1 MENYHKSKI
10 LAILIG
16 ILPLIFEFS
25 SNIWKG
31 DNGFFIVS
39 AAYGLI
45 LLLLALSIPIE
56 DLDQWF
62 LEKTLSLLS
71 VFLALAVVLNNLDI
85 FPLSEIGAL
94 YQLTIISYMG
104 ILYFLD
110 RHFNTKNL
118 VLLFLNLNIL
128 AQLPIKAGTLLIL
141 IISVLTFVFYLIR
154 VMVTFSEQLRPFL
167 LCVYLIVLLISLVW
181 YVPELPE
188 GILGNLSWNIGAIL
202 LLIELI
208 ILIEIIGAMI
218 YLKAK
223 GYLAINAHLIVGII
237 GFLTISELSMLV
249 VESNV
254 INTSY
259 LVLIF
264 ILSLSIVNIFGNISL
279 GKKQVK
285 ISVLIPAYNSANTI
299 VEALESIKNQTYQN
313 WEIIL
318 INDGSRDKTE
328 EIIRRYLGNTKL
340 PLTYTKQ
347 THHNYFQSIRH
358 GLKYAS
364 GEIIFVLDADKILF
378 NQNVF
383 YRAVS
388 TILGEKCD
396 GMFIGIRAM
405 YQRLKDGKF
414 HLVRPYYR
422 NEVSLIKT
430 ALGLGKNIY
439 TNYAFWRR
447 EVFETSVYE
456 NYLINGM
463 PAWYNAQN
471 NLGLRVANGN
481 FVGLKYR
488 VSKKSSLVNN
498 HLKQNNSKTLFELST
513 NLRTL
518 HHIVSRIKI
527 PAYSTQATL
536 YNLIN
541 RLRIASLYP
550 SIFKQGQTSL
560 KEITPLVVKNIK
572 DSELDNV
579 YLKTIVDFSNNFNP
593 QKVVKIIIHKDTKIY
608 WGTEIEEFNK
618 KLSKNMLDQFYY
630 DLMKMIA
637 QGTSVYK
644 IKKEDQKK
652 LEQILEFFTI
662 RDYVKI
668 VSN

>member
-31 DNGFFIVS
+31 DNGFFIIS
-39 AAYGLI
+39 AAYGLV

-110 RHFNTKNL
+110 RHFNAKNL
-118 VLLFLNLNIL
+118 VLLLLNLNIL

-154 VMVTFSEQLRPFL
+154 VVVTFSEQLRPFL

-181 YVPELPE
+181 YVPELPDFV
-188 GILGNLSWNIGAIL
+188 LKNLSWSIGSIIL
-202 LLIELI
+202 
-208 ILIEIIGAMI
+208 LIEIIGSI
-218 YLKAK
+218 FYLKVK
-223 GYLAINAHLIVGII
+223 GHLRPTSHLIVGII
-237 GFLTISELSMLV
+237 IFLIVNEISMLV
-249 VESNV
+249 SESNV
-254 INTSY
+254 LNTSY

-285 ISVLIPAYNSANTI
+285 ISVLIPAYNSAKTI

-318 INDGSRDKTE
+318 INDGSQDETE
-328 EIIRRYLGNTKL
+328 KILRRYLGNTKL
-340 PLTYTKQ
+340 PLKYTKQ
-347 THHNYFQSIRH
+347 THHNYFKAIRH

-396 GMFIGIRAM
+396 GMFVGIRAM

-430 ALGLGKNIY
+430 ALGLGTNIY

-447 EVFETSVYE
+447 EIFETSVYE

-463 PAWYNAQN
+463 PAWYNAEN
-471 NLGLRVANGN
+471 NLGLRVVNGN

-488 VSKKSSLVNN
+488 VSKKVNLGDN
-498 HLKQNNSKTLFELST
+498 PLKQSNSKTLFELST

-518 HHIVSRIKI
+518 HHIVSRINV

-536 YNLIN
+536 YNLIS
-541 RLRIASLYP
+541 RLHIASLYP

-560 KEITPLVVKNIK
+560 KKITPLVVKNIK

-579 YLKTIVDFSNNFNP
+579 YLKTIVDFSNNFDP
-593 QKVVKIIIHKDTKIY
+593 QKTAKIVIPKGTKIY
-608 WGTEIEEFNK
+608 WGTEIDEFSN

-630 DLMKMIA
+630 DLMKIIS
-637 QGTSVYK
+637 QGTTIYK
-644 IKKEDQKK
+644 IKKDDQKK

-668 VSN
+668 ISN

>member
-10 LAILIG
+10 LAILIE

-110 RHFNTKNL
+110 RHFNAKNL
-118 VLLFLNLNIL
+118 VLLLLNLNIL

-154 VMVTFSEQLRPFL
+154 VVVTFSEQLRPFL

-181 YVPELPE
+181 YVPELPDFV
-188 GILGNLSWNIGAIL
+188 LKNLSWSIGSIIL
-202 LLIELI
+202 
-208 ILIEIIGAMI
+208 LIEIIGSI
-218 YLKAK
+218 FYLKVK
-223 GYLAINAHLIVGII
+223 GHLRPTSHLIVGII
-237 GFLTISELSMLV
+237 IFLIVNEISMLV
-249 VESNV
+249 AESNV
-254 INTSY
+254 LNTSY

-285 ISVLIPAYNSANTI
+285 ISVLIPAYNSAKTI

-318 INDGSRDKTE
+318 INDGSQDETE
-328 EIIRRYLGNTKL
+328 TILRRYLGNTKL
-340 PLTYTKQ
+340 PLKYTKQ
-347 THHNYFQSIRH
+347 THHNYFKAIRH

-396 GMFIGIRAM
+396 GMFVGIRAM

-430 ALGLGKNIY
+430 ALGLGTNIY

-447 EVFETSVYE
+447 EIFETSVYE

-463 PAWYNAQN
+463 PAWYNAEN
-471 NLGLRVANGN
+471 NLGLRVVNGN

-488 VSKKSSLVNN
+488 VSKKVNLGDN
-498 HLKQNNSKTLFELST
+498 PLKQNNSKTLFELST

-518 HHIVSRIKI
+518 HHIVSRINV

-541 RLRIASLYP
+541 RLHIASLYP

-579 YLKTIVDFSNNFNP
+579 YLKTIVDFSNNFDP
-593 QKVVKIIIHKDTKIY
+593 QKTAKIVIPKGTKIY
-608 WGTEIEEFNK
+608 WGTEFDEFSN

-630 DLMKMIA
+630 DLMKIIS
-637 QGTSVYK
+637 QGTTIYK
-644 IKKEDQKK
+644 IKKDDQKK

-668 VSN
+668 ISN

>member
-25 SNIWKG
+25 NNIWKG

-39 AAYGLI
+39 AAYGLV

-110 RHFNTKNL
+110 RHFNAKNL
-118 VLLFLNLNIL
+118 VLLLLNLNIL

-154 VMVTFSEQLRPFL
+154 VVVTFSEQLRPFL

-181 YVPELPE
+181 YVPELPDFV
-188 GILGNLSWNIGAIL
+188 LKNLSWSIGSIIL
-202 LLIELI
+202 
-208 ILIEIIGAMI
+208 LIEIIGSI
-218 YLKAK
+218 FYLKVK
-223 GYLAINAHLIVGII
+223 DHLRPTSHLIVGII
-237 GFLTISELSMLV
+237 IFLIINEISMLV
-249 VESNV
+249 AESNV
-254 INTSY
+254 LNTSY

-285 ISVLIPAYNSANTI
+285 ISVLIPAYNSAKTI

-318 INDGSRDKTE
+318 INDGSQDETE
-328 EIIRRYLGNTKL
+328 TILRRYLGNTKL
-340 PLTYTKQ
+340 PLKYTKQ
-347 THHNYFQSIRH
+347 THHNYFKAIRH

-396 GMFIGIRAM
+396 GMFVGIRAM

-430 ALGLGKNIY
+430 ALGLGTNIY

-447 EVFETSVYE
+447 EIFETSVYE

-463 PAWYNAQN
+463 PAWYNAEN
-471 NLGLRVANGN
+471 NLGLRVVNGN

-488 VSKKSSLVNN
+488 VSKKVNLGDN
-498 HLKQNNSKTLFELST
+498 PLKQNNSKTLFELST

-518 HHIVSRIKI
+518 HHIVSRINV

-541 RLRIASLYP
+541 RLHIASLYP

-579 YLKTIVDFSNNFNP
+579 YLKTIVDFSNNFDP
-593 QKVVKIIIHKDTKIY
+593 QKTAKIVIPKGTKIY
-608 WGTEIEEFNK
+608 WGTGIDEFSN
-618 KLSKNMLDQFYY
+618 KLSKNTLEQFYY
-630 DLMKMIA
+630 DLIKIIS
-637 QGTSVYK
+637 QGTTIYK
-644 IKKEDQKK
+644 IKKDDQKK

-668 VSN
+668 ISN

>member
-39 AAYGLI
+39 AAYGLV

-110 RHFNTKNL
+110 RHFNAKNL
-118 VLLFLNLNIL
+118 VLLLLNLNIL

-154 VMVTFSEQLRPFL
+154 VVVTFSEQLRPFL

-181 YVPELPE
+181 YVPELPDFV
-188 GILGNLSWNIGAIL
+188 LKNLSWSIGSIIL
-202 LLIELI
+202 
-208 ILIEIIGAMI
+208 LIEIIGSI
-218 YLKAK
+218 FYLKVK
-223 GYLAINAHLIVGII
+223 GHLRPTSHLIVGII
-237 GFLTISELSMLV
+237 IFLIINEISMLV
-249 VESNV
+249 AESNV
-254 INTSY
+254 LNTSY

-285 ISVLIPAYNSANTI
+285 ISVLIPAYNSAKTI

-318 INDGSRDKTE
+318 INDGSQDKTE
-328 EIIRRYLGNTKL
+328 KILRRYLGNTKL
-340 PLTYTKQ
+340 PLKYTKQ
-347 THHNYFQSIRH
+347 THHNYFKAIRH

-396 GMFIGIRAM
+396 GMFVGIRAM

-430 ALGLGKNIY
+430 ALGLGTNIY

-447 EVFETSVYE
+447 EIFETSVYE

-463 PAWYNAQN
+463 PAWYNAEN
-471 NLGLRVANGN
+471 NLGLRVVNGN

-488 VSKKSSLVNN
+488 VSKKVNLGDN
-498 HLKQNNSKTLFELST
+498 PLKQNNSKTLFELST

-518 HHIVSRIKI
+518 HHIVSRINV

-536 YNLIN
+536 YNLIS
-541 RLRIASLYP
+541 RLHIASLYP

-560 KEITPLVVKNIK
+560 KKITPLVVKNIK

-579 YLKTIVDFSNNFNP
+579 YLKTIVDFSNNFDP
-593 QKVVKIIIHKDTKIY
+593 QKTAKIVIPKGTKIY
-608 WGTEIEEFNK
+608 WGTEIDEFSN

-630 DLMKMIA
+630 DLMKIIS
-637 QGTSVYK
+637 QGTTIYK
-644 IKKEDQKK
+644 IKKDDQKK

-668 VSN
+668 ISN

>member
-45 LLLLALSIPIE
+45 LLLLALSIPLE

-110 RHFNTKNL
+110 RHFNAKNL
-118 VLLFLNLNIL
+118 VLLLLNLNIL
-128 AQLPIKAGTLLIL
+128 AQLSIKAGTLLIL

-154 VMVTFSEQLRPFL
+154 VVVTFSEQLRPFL

-181 YVPELPE
+181 YVPELPDFV
-188 GILGNLSWNIGAIL
+188 LKNLSWSIGSIIL
-202 LLIELI
+202 
-208 ILIEIIGAMI
+208 LIEIIGSI
-218 YLKAK
+218 FYLKVK
-223 GYLAINAHLIVGII
+223 GHLRPTSHLIVGII
-237 GFLTISELSMLV
+237 IFLIINEISMLV
-249 VESNV
+249 AESNV
-254 INTSY
+254 LNTSY

-264 ILSLSIVNIFGNISL
+264 ILSLSIVNIFGNINL

-285 ISVLIPAYNSANTI
+285 ISVLIPAYNSAKTI

-318 INDGSRDKTE
+318 INDGSQDETE
-328 EIIRRYLGNTKL
+328 EILRRYLGNTKL
-340 PLTYTKQ
+340 SLKYTKQ
-347 THHNYFQSIRH
+347 THHNYFKAIRH

-396 GMFIGIRAM
+396 GMFVGIRAM

-447 EVFETSVYE
+447 EIFETSVYE

-463 PAWYNAQN
+463 PVWYNAEN
-471 NLGLRVANGN
+471 NLGLRVVNGN

-488 VSKKSSLVNN
+488 VSKKVNLGDN
-498 HLKQNNSKTLFELST
+498 SLKQNNSKTLFELST

-518 HHIVSRIKI
+518 HHIVSRINV

-536 YNLIN
+536 YDLIN
-541 RLRIASLYP
+541 RLHIASLYP

-560 KEITPLVVKNIK
+560 KEITPLVTKNIK
-572 DSELDNV
+572 NSELNNI
-579 YLKTIVDFSNNFNP
+579 YLKTIVDFSNNFDP
-593 QKVVKIIIHKDTKIY
+593 QKTTKIVIPKGTKIY
-608 WGTEIEEFNK
+608 WGTEIDEFSN

-630 DLMKMIA
+630 DLMKIIS
-637 QGTSVYK
+637 QGTTIYK
-644 IKKEDQKK
+644 IKKDDQKK
-652 LEQILEFFTI
+652 LEQILDFFTI
-662 RDYVKI
+662 RDYVRI
-668 VSN
+668 ISN

>member
-110 RHFNTKNL
+110 RHFNAKNL
-118 VLLFLNLNIL
+118 VLLLLNLNIL

-154 VMVTFSEQLRPFL
+154 VVVTFSEQLRPFL

-181 YVPELPE
+181 YVPELPDFV
-188 GILGNLSWNIGAIL
+188 LKNLSWSIGSIIL
-202 LLIELI
+202 
-208 ILIEIIGAMI
+208 LIEIIGSI
-218 YLKAK
+218 FYLKVK
-223 GYLAINAHLIVGII
+223 GHLRPTSHLIVGII
-237 GFLTISELSMLV
+237 IFLIVNEISMLV
-249 VESNV
+249 AESNV
-254 INTSY
+254 LNTSY

-285 ISVLIPAYNSANTI
+285 ISVLIPAYNSAKTI

-318 INDGSRDKTE
+318 INDGSQDETE
-328 EIIRRYLGNTKL
+328 KILRRYLGNTKL
-340 PLTYTKQ
+340 PLKYIKQ
-347 THHNYFQSIRH
+347 THHNYFKAIRH

-396 GMFIGIRAM
+396 GMFVGIRAM

-430 ALGLGKNIY
+430 ALGLGTNIY

-447 EVFETSVYE
+447 EIFETSVYE

-463 PAWYNAQN
+463 PAWYNAEN
-471 NLGLRVANGN
+471 NLGLRVVNGN

-488 VSKKSSLVNN
+488 VSKKVNLGDN
-498 HLKQNNSKTLFELST
+498 PLKQNNSKTLFELST

-518 HHIVSRIKI
+518 HHIVSRINV

-536 YNLIN
+536 YNLIS
-541 RLRIASLYP
+541 RLHIASLYP

-560 KEITPLVVKNIK
+560 KKITPLVVKNIK

-579 YLKTIVDFSNNFNP
+579 YLKTIVDFSNNFDP
-593 QKVVKIIIHKDTKIY
+593 QKTAKIVIPKGTKIY
-608 WGTEIEEFNK
+608 WGTEIDEFSNR
-618 KLSKNMLDQFYY
+618 LSKNMLDQFYY
-630 DLMKMIA
+630 DLMKIIS
-637 QGTSVYK
+637 QGTTIYK
-644 IKKEDQKK
+644 IKKDDQKK

-668 VSN
+668 ISN

>member
-25 SNIWKG
+25 SNIWKD

-39 AAYGLI
+39 AAYGLV

-110 RHFNTKNL
+110 RHFNAKNL
-118 VLLFLNLNIL
+118 VLLLLNLNIL

-154 VMVTFSEQLRPFL
+154 VVVTFSEQLRPFL

-181 YVPELPE
+181 YVPELPDFV
-188 GILGNLSWNIGAIL
+188 LKNLSWSIGSIIL
-202 LLIELI
+202 
-208 ILIEIIGAMI
+208 LIEIIGSI
-218 YLKAK
+218 FYLKVK
-223 GYLAINAHLIVGII
+223 DHLRPTSHLIVGII
-237 GFLTISELSMLV
+237 IFLIINEISMLV
-249 VESNV
+249 AESNV
-254 INTSY
+254 LNTSY

-285 ISVLIPAYNSANTI
+285 ISVLIPAYNSAKTI

-318 INDGSRDKTE
+318 INDGSQDETE
-328 EIIRRYLGNTKL
+328 TILRRYLGNTKL
-340 PLTYTKQ
+340 PLKYTKQ
-347 THHNYFQSIRH
+347 THHNYFKAIRH

-364 GEIIFVLDADKILF
+364 GEIIFVLDAGKILF

-396 GMFIGIRAM
+396 GMFVGIRAM

-430 ALGLGKNIY
+430 ALGLGTNIY

-447 EVFETSVYE
+447 EIFETSVYE

-463 PAWYNAQN
+463 PAWYNAEN
-471 NLGLRVANGN
+471 NLGLRVVNGN

-488 VSKKSSLVNN
+488 VSKKVNLGDN
-498 HLKQNNSKTLFELST
+498 PLKQNNSKTLFELST

-518 HHIVSRIKI
+518 HHIVSRINV

-536 YNLIN
+536 YNLIS
-541 RLRIASLYP
+541 RLHIASLYP

-560 KEITPLVVKNIK
+560 KKITPLVVKNIK

-579 YLKTIVDFSNNFNP
+579 YLKTIVDFSNNFDP
-593 QKVVKIIIHKDTKIY
+593 QKTAKIVIPKGTKIY
-608 WGTEIEEFNK
+608 WGTEFDEFSN
-618 KLSKNMLDQFYY
+618 KLSKNTLDQFYY
-630 DLMKMIA
+630 DLMKIIS
-637 QGTSVYK
+637 QGTTIYK
-644 IKKEDQKK
+644 IKKDDQKK

-668 VSN
+668 ISN

>member
-110 RHFNTKNL
+110 RHFNAKNL
-118 VLLFLNLNIL
+118 VLLLLNLNIL

-154 VMVTFSEQLRPFL
+154 VVVTFSEQLRPFL

-181 YVPELPE
+181 YVPELPDFV
-188 GILGNLSWNIGAIL
+188 LKNLSWSIGSIIL
-202 LLIELI
+202 
-208 ILIEIIGAMI
+208 LIEIIGSI
-218 YLKAK
+218 FYLKVK
-223 GYLAINAHLIVGII
+223 GHLRPTSHLIVGII
-237 GFLTISELSMLV
+237 IFLIVNEISMLV
-249 VESNV
+249 SESNV
-254 INTSY
+254 LNTSY

-285 ISVLIPAYNSANTI
+285 ISVLIPAYNSAKTI

-318 INDGSRDKTE
+318 INDGSQDETE
-328 EIIRRYLGNTKL
+328 KILRRYLGNTKL
-340 PLTYTKQ
+340 PLKYIKQ
-347 THHNYFQSIRH
+347 THHNYFKAIRH

-396 GMFIGIRAM
+396 GMFVGIRAM

-430 ALGLGKNIY
+430 ALGLGTNIY

-447 EVFETSVYE
+447 EIFETSVYE

-463 PAWYNAQN
+463 PAWYNAEN
-471 NLGLRVANGN
+471 NLGLRVVNGN

-488 VSKKSSLVNN
+488 VSKKVNLGDN
-498 HLKQNNSKTLFELST
+498 PLKQNNSKTLFELST

-518 HHIVSRIKI
+518 HHIVSRINV

-536 YNLIN
+536 YNLIS
-541 RLRIASLYP
+541 RLHIASLYP

-560 KEITPLVVKNIK
+560 KKITPLVVKNIK

-579 YLKTIVDFSNNFNP
+579 YLKTIVDFSNNFDP
-593 QKVVKIIIHKDTKIY
+593 QKTAKIVIPKGTKIY
-608 WGTEIEEFNK
+608 WGTEFDEFSN

-630 DLMKMIA
+630 DLMKIIS
-637 QGTSVYK
+637 QGTTIYK
-644 IKKEDQKK
+644 IKKDDQKK

-668 VSN
+668 ISN

>member
-16 ILPLIFEFS
+16 MLPLIFEFS

-45 LLLLALSIPIE
+45 LLLLALSIPLE

-85 FPLSEIGAL
+85 FPLSKIGAL

-110 RHFNTKNL
+110 RHFNAKNL
-118 VLLFLNLNIL
+118 VLLLLNLNIL
-128 AQLPIKAGTLLIL
+128 AQLSIKAGTLLIL

-154 VMVTFSEQLRPFL
+154 VVVTFSEQLRPFL

-181 YVPELPE
+181 YVPELPDFV
-188 GILGNLSWNIGAIL
+188 LKNLSWSIGSIIL
-202 LLIELI
+202 
-208 ILIEIIGAMI
+208 LIEIIGSI
-218 YLKAK
+218 FYLKVK
-223 GYLAINAHLIVGII
+223 GHLRPTSHLIVGII
-237 GFLTISELSMLV
+237 IFLIINEISMLV
-249 VESNV
+249 AESNV
-254 INTSY
+254 LNTSY

-285 ISVLIPAYNSANTI
+285 ISVLIPAYNSAKTI

-318 INDGSRDKTE
+318 INDGSQDETE
-328 EIIRRYLGNTKL
+328 EILRRYLGNTKL
-340 PLTYTKQ
+340 SLKYTKQ
-347 THHNYFQSIRH
+347 THHNYFKAIRH

-396 GMFIGIRAM
+396 GMFVGIRAM

-447 EVFETSVYE
+447 EIFETSVYE

-463 PAWYNAQN
+463 PVWYNAEN
-471 NLGLRVANGN
+471 NLGLRVVNGN

-488 VSKKSSLVNN
+488 VSKKVNLGDN
-498 HLKQNNSKTLFELST
+498 SLKQNNSKTLFELST

-518 HHIVSRIKI
+518 HHIVSRINV

-541 RLRIASLYP
+541 RLHIASLYP

-579 YLKTIVDFSNNFNP
+579 YLKTIVDFSNNFDP
-593 QKVVKIIIHKDTKIY
+593 QKTAKIVIPKGTKIY
-608 WGTEIEEFNK
+608 WGTEIDEFSN

-630 DLMKMIA
+630 DLMKIIS
-637 QGTSVYK
+637 QGTTIYK
-644 IKKEDQKK
+644 IKKDDQKK
-652 LEQILEFFTI
+652 LEQILDFFTI
-662 RDYVKI
+662 RDYVRI
-668 VSN
+668 ISN

>member
-110 RHFNTKNL
+110 RHFNAKNL
-118 VLLFLNLNIL
+118 VLLLLNLNIL

-154 VMVTFSEQLRPFL
+154 VVVTFSEQLRPFL

-181 YVPELPE
+181 YVPELPDFV
-188 GILGNLSWNIGAIL
+188 LKNLSWSIGSIIL
-202 LLIELI
+202 
-208 ILIEIIGAMI
+208 LIEIIGSI
-218 YLKAK
+218 FYLKVK
-223 GYLAINAHLIVGII
+223 GHLRPTSHLIVGII
-237 GFLTISELSMLV
+237 IFLIVNEISMLV
-249 VESNV
+249 SESNV
-254 INTSY
+254 LNTSY

-285 ISVLIPAYNSANTI
+285 ISVLIPAYNSAKTI

-318 INDGSRDKTE
+318 INDGSQDETE
-328 EIIRRYLGNTKL
+328 KILRRYLGNTKL
-340 PLTYTKQ
+340 PLKYTKQ
-347 THHNYFQSIRH
+347 THHNYFKAIRH

-396 GMFIGIRAM
+396 GMFVGIRAM

-430 ALGLGKNIY
+430 ALGLGTNIY

-447 EVFETSVYE
+447 EIFETSVYE

-463 PAWYNAQN
+463 PAWYNAEN
-471 NLGLRVANGN
+471 NLGLRVVNGN

-488 VSKKSSLVNN
+488 VSKKVNLGDN
-498 HLKQNNSKTLFELST
+498 PLKQNNSKTLFELST

-518 HHIVSRIKI
+518 HHIVSRINV

-541 RLRIASLYP
+541 RLHIASLYP

-579 YLKTIVDFSNNFNP
+579 YLKTIVDFSNNFDP
-593 QKVVKIIIHKDTKIY
+593 QKTAKIVIPKGTKIY
-608 WGTEIEEFNK
+608 WGTEFDEFSN

-630 DLMKMIA
+630 DLMKIIS
-637 QGTSVYK
+637 QGTTIYK
-644 IKKEDQKK
+644 IKKDDQKK

-668 VSN
+668 ISN

>member
-45 LLLLALSIPIE
+45 LLLLALSIPLE

-110 RHFNTKNL
+110 RHFNAKNL
-118 VLLFLNLNIL
+118 VLLLLNLNIL

-154 VMVTFSEQLRPFL
+154 VVVTFSEQLRPFL

-181 YVPELPE
+181 YVPEVPDFVFK
-188 GILGNLSWNIGAIL
+188 NLSWSIGSVIL
-202 LLIELI
+202 
-208 ILIEIIGAMI
+208 LIEIIGSI
-218 YLKAK
+218 FYLKVK
-223 GYLAINAHLIVGII
+223 GHLRPTSHLIVGII
-237 GFLTISELSMLV
+237 IFLIINEISMLV
-249 VESNV
+249 AESNV
-254 INTSY
+254 LNTSY

-264 ILSLSIVNIFGNISL
+264 ILSLSIVNIFGNINL

-285 ISVLIPAYNSANTI
+285 ISVLIPAYNSAKTI

-318 INDGSRDKTE
+318 INDGSQDETE
-328 EIIRRYLGNTKL
+328 EILRRYLGNTKL
-340 PLTYTKQ
+340 SLKYTKQ
-347 THHNYFQSIRH
+347 THHNYFKAIRH

-396 GMFIGIRAM
+396 GMFVGIRAM

-447 EVFETSVYE
+447 EIFETSVYE

-463 PAWYNAQN
+463 PVWYNAEN
-471 NLGLRVANGN
+471 NLGLRVVNGN

-488 VSKKSSLVNN
+488 VSKKANLGDNP
-498 HLKQNNSKTLFELST
+498 LKQNNSKTLFELST

-518 HHIVSRIKI
+518 HHIVSRINV

-536 YNLIN
+536 YDLIN
-541 RLRIASLYP
+541 RLHIASLYP

-560 KEITPLVVKNIK
+560 KEITPLVTKNIK
-572 DSELDNV
+572 NSELNNI
-579 YLKTIVDFSNNFNP
+579 YLKTIVDFSNNFDP
-593 QKVVKIIIHKDTKIY
+593 QKTTKIVIPKGTKIY
-608 WGTEIEEFNK
+608 WGTEIDEFSN

-630 DLMKMIA
+630 DLMKIIS
-637 QGTSVYK
+637 QGTTIYK
-644 IKKEDQKK
+644 IKKDDQKK
-652 LEQILEFFTI
+652 LEQILDFFTI
-662 RDYVKI
+662 RDYVRI
-668 VSN
+668 ISN

>member
-39 AAYGLI
+39 AAYGLV

-110 RHFNTKNL
+110 RHFNAKNL
-118 VLLFLNLNIL
+118 VLLLLNLNIL

-154 VMVTFSEQLRPFL
+154 VVVTFSEQLRPFL

-181 YVPELPE
+181 YVPELPDFV
-188 GILGNLSWNIGAIL
+188 LRNLSWSIGSIIL
-202 LLIELI
+202 
-208 ILIEIIGAMI
+208 LIEIIGSI
-218 YLKAK
+218 FYLKVK
-223 GYLAINAHLIVGII
+223 GHLRPTSHLIVGII
-237 GFLTISELSMLV
+237 IFLIINEISMIV
-249 VESNV
+249 AESNV
-254 INTSY
+254 LNTSY

-285 ISVLIPAYNSANTI
+285 ISVLIPAYNSTKTI

-318 INDGSRDKTE
+318 INDGSQDETE
-328 EIIRRYLGNTKL
+328 KILRRYLENTKL
-340 PLTYTKQ
+340 PLKYTKQ
-347 THHNYFQSIRH
+347 THHNYFKAIRH

-396 GMFIGIRAM
+396 GMFVGIRAM

-430 ALGLGKNIY
+430 ALGLGTNIY

-447 EVFETSVYE
+447 EIFETSVYE

-463 PAWYNAQN
+463 PAWYNAEN
-471 NLGLRVANGN
+471 NLGLRVVNGN

-488 VSKKSSLVNN
+488 VSKKVNLGDN
-498 HLKQNNSKTLFELST
+498 PLKQNNSKTLFELST

-518 HHIVSRIKI
+518 HHIVSRINV

-541 RLRIASLYP
+541 RLHIASLYP

-579 YLKTIVDFSNNFNP
+579 YLKTIVDFSNNFYP
-593 QKVVKIIIHKDTKIY
+593 QKTAKIVIPKGTKIY
-608 WGTEIEEFNK
+608 WGTEIDEFSN

-630 DLMKMIA
+630 DLMKIIS
-637 QGTSVYK
+637 QGTTIYK
-644 IKKEDQKK
+644 IKKDDQKK

-668 VSN
+668 ISN

>member
-110 RHFNTKNL
+110 RHFNAKNL
-118 VLLFLNLNIL
+118 VLLLLNLNIL

-154 VMVTFSEQLRPFL
+154 VVVTFSEQLRPFL

-181 YVPELPE
+181 YVPELPDFV
-188 GILGNLSWNIGAIL
+188 LKNLSWSIGSIIL
-202 LLIELI
+202 
-208 ILIEIIGAMI
+208 LIEIIGSI
-218 YLKAK
+218 FYLKVK
-223 GYLAINAHLIVGII
+223 GHLRPTSHLIVGII
-237 GFLTISELSMLV
+237 IFLIVNEISMLV
-249 VESNV
+249 AESNV
-254 INTSY
+254 LNTSY

-285 ISVLIPAYNSANTI
+285 ISVLIPAYNSAKTI

-318 INDGSRDKTE
+318 INDGSQDETE
-328 EIIRRYLGNTKL
+328 KILRRYLGNTKL
-340 PLTYTKQ
+340 PLKYTKQ
-347 THHNYFQSIRH
+347 THHNYFKAIRH

-396 GMFIGIRAM
+396 GMFVGIRAM

-430 ALGLGKNIY
+430 ALGLGTNIY

-447 EVFETSVYE
+447 EIFETSVYE

-463 PAWYNAQN
+463 PAWYNAEN
-471 NLGLRVANGN
+471 NLGLRVVNGN

-488 VSKKSSLVNN
+488 VSKKVNLGDN
-498 HLKQNNSKTLFELST
+498 PLKQNNSKTLFELST

-518 HHIVSRIKI
+518 HHIVSRINV

-536 YNLIN
+536 CNLID
-541 RLRIASLYP
+541 RLHIASLYP

-579 YLKTIVDFSNNFNP
+579 YLKTIVDFSNNFDP
-593 QKVVKIIIHKDTKIY
+593 QKTAKIVIPKGTKIY
-608 WGTEIEEFNK
+608 WGTEIDEFSN

-630 DLMKMIA
+630 DLMKIIS
-637 QGTSVYK
+637 QGTTIYK
-644 IKKEDQKK
+644 IKKDDQKK

-668 VSN
+668 ISN

>member
-39 AAYGLI
+39 AAYGLV

-71 VFLALAVVLNNLDI
+71 VFLALAVVLNNLYI

-110 RHFNTKNL
+110 RHFNAKNL
-118 VLLFLNLNIL
+118 VLLLLNLNIL

-154 VMVTFSEQLRPFL
+154 VVVTFSEQLRPFL

-181 YVPELPE
+181 YVPELPDFV
-188 GILGNLSWNIGAIL
+188 LKNLSWSIGSIIL
-202 LLIELI
+202 
-208 ILIEIIGAMI
+208 LIEIIGSI
-218 YLKAK
+218 FYLKVK
-223 GYLAINAHLIVGII
+223 GHLRPTSHLIVGII
-237 GFLTISELSMLV
+237 IFLIVNEISMLV
-249 VESNV
+249 AESNV
-254 INTSY
+254 LNTSY

-285 ISVLIPAYNSANTI
+285 ISVLIPAYNSAKTI

-318 INDGSRDKTE
+318 INDGSQDKTE
-328 EIIRRYLGNTKL
+328 KILRRYLGNTKL
-340 PLTYTKQ
+340 PLKYTKQ
-347 THHNYFQSIRH
+347 TYHNYFKAIRH

-396 GMFIGIRAM
+396 GMFVGIRAM

-430 ALGLGKNIY
+430 ALGLGTNIY

-447 EVFETSVYE
+447 EIFETSVYK

-463 PAWYNAQN
+463 PAWYNAEN
-471 NLGLRVANGN
+471 NLGLRVVNGN

-488 VSKKSSLVNN
+488 VSKKVNLGDN
-498 HLKQNNSKTLFELST
+498 PLKQNNSKTLFELST
-513 NLRTL
+513 NFRTL
-518 HHIVSRIKI
+518 HHIVSRINV

-536 YNLIN
+536 YNLIS
-541 RLRIASLYP
+541 RLHIASLYP

-560 KEITPLVVKNIK
+560 KKITPLVVKNIK

-579 YLKTIVDFSNNFNP
+579 YLKTIVDFSNNFDP
-593 QKVVKIIIHKDTKIY
+593 QKTAKIVIPKGTKIY
-608 WGTEIEEFNK
+608 WGTEIDEFSN

-630 DLMKMIA
+630 DLMKIIS
-637 QGTSVYK
+637 QGTTIYK
-644 IKKEDQKK
+644 IKKDDQKK

-668 VSN
+668 ISN

>member
-25 SNIWKG
+25 SNIWKD

-45 LLLLALSIPIE
+45 LLLLALSIPLE

-110 RHFNTKNL
+110 RHFNAKNL
-118 VLLFLNLNIL
+118 VLLLLNLNIL
-128 AQLPIKAGTLLIL
+128 AQLSIKAGTLLIL

-154 VMVTFSEQLRPFL
+154 VVVTFSEQLRPFL

-181 YVPELPE
+181 YVPELPDFV
-188 GILGNLSWNIGAIL
+188 LKNLSWSIGSIIL
-202 LLIELI
+202 
-208 ILIEIIGAMI
+208 LIEIIGSI
-218 YLKAK
+218 FYLKVK
-223 GYLAINAHLIVGII
+223 GHLRPTSHLIVGII
-237 GFLTISELSMLV
+237 IFLIINEISMLV
-249 VESNV
+249 AESNV
-254 INTSY
+254 LNTSY

-285 ISVLIPAYNSANTI
+285 ISVLIPAYNSAKTI

-318 INDGSRDKTE
+318 INDGSQDETE
-328 EIIRRYLGNTKL
+328 EILRRYLGNTKL
-340 PLTYTKQ
+340 SLKYTKQ
-347 THHNYFQSIRH
+347 THHNYFKAIRH

-396 GMFIGIRAM
+396 GMFVGIKAM

-447 EVFETSVYE
+447 EIFETSVYE

-463 PAWYNAQN
+463 PVWYNAEN
-471 NLGLRVANGN
+471 NLGLRVVNGN

-488 VSKKSSLVNN
+488 VSKKVNLGDN
-498 HLKQNNSKTLFELST
+498 SLKQNNSKTLFELST

-518 HHIVSRIKI
+518 HHIVSRINV

-541 RLRIASLYP
+541 RLHIASLYP

-579 YLKTIVDFSNNFNP
+579 YLKTIVDFSNNFDP
-593 QKVVKIIIHKDTKIY
+593 QKTTKIVIPKGTKIY
-608 WGTEIEEFNK
+608 WGTEIDEFSN

-630 DLMKMIA
+630 DLMKIIS
-637 QGTSVYK
+637 QGTTIYK
-644 IKKEDQKK
+644 IKKDDQKK
-652 LEQILEFFTI
+652 LEQILDFFTI
-662 RDYVKI
+662 RDYVRI
-668 VSN
+668 ISN

>member
-31 DNGFFIVS
+31 DNGFFIIS
-39 AAYGLI
+39 AAYGLV

-110 RHFNTKNL
+110 RHFNAKNL
-118 VLLFLNLNIL
+118 VLLLLNLNIL

-154 VMVTFSEQLRPFL
+154 VVVTFSEQLRPFL

-181 YVPELPE
+181 YVPELPDFV
-188 GILGNLSWNIGAIL
+188 LKNLSWSIGSIIL
-202 LLIELI
+202 
-208 ILIEIIGAMI
+208 LIEIIGSI
-218 YLKAK
+218 FYLKVK
-223 GYLAINAHLIVGII
+223 GHLRPTSHLIVGII
-237 GFLTISELSMLV
+237 IFLIVNEISMLV
-249 VESNV
+249 SESNV
-254 INTSY
+254 LNTSY

-285 ISVLIPAYNSANTI
+285 ISVLIPAYNSAKTI

-318 INDGSRDKTE
+318 INDGSQDETE
-328 EIIRRYLGNTKL
+328 KILRRYLGNTKL
-340 PLTYTKQ
+340 PLKYTKQ
-347 THHNYFQSIRH
+347 THHNYFKAIRH

-396 GMFIGIRAM
+396 GMFVGIRAM

-430 ALGLGKNIY
+430 ALGLGTNIY

-447 EVFETSVYE
+447 EIFETSVYE

-463 PAWYNAQN
+463 PAWYNAEN
-471 NLGLRVANGN
+471 NLGLRVVNGN

-488 VSKKSSLVNN
+488 VSKKVNLGDN
-498 HLKQNNSKTLFELST
+498 PLKQNNSKTLFELST

-518 HHIVSRIKI
+518 HHIVSRINV

-536 YNLIN
+536 YNLIS
-541 RLRIASLYP
+541 RLHIASLYP

-560 KEITPLVVKNIK
+560 KKITPLVVKNIK

-579 YLKTIVDFSNNFNP
+579 YLKTIVDFSNNFDP
-593 QKVVKIIIHKDTKIY
+593 QKTAKIVIPKGTKIY
-608 WGTEIEEFNK
+608 WGTEFDEFSN

-630 DLMKMIA
+630 DLMKIIS
-637 QGTSVYK
+637 QGTTIYK
-644 IKKEDQKK
+644 IKKDDQKK

-668 VSN
+668 ISN

>member
-110 RHFNTKNL
+110 RHFNAKNL
-118 VLLFLNLNIL
+118 VLLLLNLNIL

-141 IISVLTFVFYLIR
+141 IISVFTFVFYLIR
-154 VMVTFSEQLRPFL
+154 VVVTFSEQLRPFL

-181 YVPELPE
+181 YVPELPDFV
-188 GILGNLSWNIGAIL
+188 LKNLSWSIGSIIL
-202 LLIELI
+202 
-208 ILIEIIGAMI
+208 LIEIIGSI
-218 YLKAK
+218 FYLKVK
-223 GYLAINAHLIVGII
+223 DHLRPTSHLIVGII
-237 GFLTISELSMLV
+237 IFLIINEISMLV
-249 VESNV
+249 AESNV
-254 INTSY
+254 LNTSY

-285 ISVLIPAYNSANTI
+285 ISVLIPAYNSAKTI

-318 INDGSRDKTE
+318 INDGSQDETE
-328 EIIRRYLGNTKL
+328 KILRRYLGNTKL
-340 PLTYTKQ
+340 PLKYTKQ
-347 THHNYFQSIRH
+347 THHNYFKAIRH

-396 GMFIGIRAM
+396 GMFVGIRAM

-430 ALGLGKNIY
+430 ALGLGTNIY

-447 EVFETSVYE
+447 EIFETSVYE

-463 PAWYNAQN
+463 PAWYNAEN
-471 NLGLRVANGN
+471 NLGLRVVNGN

-488 VSKKSSLVNN
+488 VSKKVNLGDN
-498 HLKQNNSKTLFELST
+498 PLKQNNSKTLFELST

-518 HHIVSRIKI
+518 HHIVSRINV

-541 RLRIASLYP
+541 RLHIASLYP

-572 DSELDNV
+572 YSELDNV
-579 YLKTIVDFSNNFNP
+579 YLKTIVDFSNNFDP
-593 QKVVKIIIHKDTKIY
+593 QKTAKIVIPKGTKIY
-608 WGTEIEEFNK
+608 WGTGIDEFSN
-618 KLSKNMLDQFYY
+618 KLSKNTLEQFYY
-630 DLMKMIA
+630 DLIKIIS
-637 QGTSVYK
+637 QGTTIYK
-644 IKKEDQKK
+644 IKKDDQKK

-668 VSN
+668 ISN

>member
-39 AAYGLI
+39 AAYGLV

-110 RHFNTKNL
+110 RHFNAKNL
-118 VLLFLNLNIL
+118 VLLLLNLNIL

-154 VMVTFSEQLRPFL
+154 VVVTFSEQLRPFL

-181 YVPELPE
+181 YVPELPDFV
-188 GILGNLSWNIGAIL
+188 LKNLSWSIGSIIL
-202 LLIELI
+202 
-208 ILIEIIGAMI
+208 LIEIIGSI
-218 YLKAK
+218 FYLKVK
-223 GYLAINAHLIVGII
+223 GHLRPTSHLIVGII
-237 GFLTISELSMLV
+237 IFLIVNEISMLV
-249 VESNV
+249 SESNV
-254 INTSY
+254 LNTSY

-285 ISVLIPAYNSANTI
+285 ISVLIPAYNSAKTI

-318 INDGSRDKTE
+318 INDGSQDETE
-328 EIIRRYLGNTKL
+328 KILRRYLGNTKL
-340 PLTYTKQ
+340 PLKYTKQ
-347 THHNYFQSIRH
+347 THHNYFKAIRH

-396 GMFIGIRAM
+396 GMFVGIRAM

-430 ALGLGKNIY
+430 ALGLGTNIY

-447 EVFETSVYE
+447 EIFETSVYE

-463 PAWYNAQN
+463 PAWYNAEN
-471 NLGLRVANGN
+471 NLGLRVVNGN

-488 VSKKSSLVNN
+488 VSKKVNLGDN
-498 HLKQNNSKTLFELST
+498 PLKQNNSKTLFELST

-518 HHIVSRIKI
+518 HHIVSRINV

-536 YNLIN
+536 YNLIS
-541 RLRIASLYP
+541 RLHIASLYP

-560 KEITPLVVKNIK
+560 KKITPLVVKNIK

-579 YLKTIVDFSNNFNP
+579 YLKTIVDFSNNFDP
-593 QKVVKIIIHKDTKIY
+593 QKTAKIVIPKGTKIY
-608 WGTEIEEFNK
+608 WGTEFDEFSN

-630 DLMKMIA
+630 DLIKIIS
-637 QGTSVYK
+637 QGTTIYK
-644 IKKEDQKK
+644 IKKDDQKK

-668 VSN
+668 ISN

>member
-39 AAYGLI
+39 AAYGLV

-110 RHFNTKNL
+110 RHFNAKNL
-118 VLLFLNLNIL
+118 VLLLLNLNIL

-154 VMVTFSEQLRPFL
+154 VVVTFSEQLRPFL

-181 YVPELPE
+181 YVPELPDFV
-188 GILGNLSWNIGAIL
+188 LKNLSWSIGSIIL
-202 LLIELI
+202 
-208 ILIEIIGAMI
+208 LIEIIGSI
-218 YLKAK
+218 FYLKVK
-223 GYLAINAHLIVGII
+223 DHLRPTSHLIVGII
-237 GFLTISELSMLV
+237 IFLIVNEISMLV
-249 VESNV
+249 SESNV
-254 INTSY
+254 LNTSY

-285 ISVLIPAYNSANTI
+285 ISVLIPAYNSAKTI

-318 INDGSRDKTE
+318 INDGSQDETE
-328 EIIRRYLGNTKL
+328 KILRRYLGNTKL
-340 PLTYTKQ
+340 PLKYTKQ
-347 THHNYFQSIRH
+347 THHNYFKAIRH

-396 GMFIGIRAM
+396 GMFVGIRAM

-430 ALGLGKNIY
+430 ALGLGTNIY

-447 EVFETSVYE
+447 EIFETSVYE

-463 PAWYNAQN
+463 PAWYNAEN
-471 NLGLRVANGN
+471 NLGLRVVNGN

-488 VSKKSSLVNN
+488 VSKKVNLGDN
-498 HLKQNNSKTLFELST
+498 PLKQNNSKTLFELST

-518 HHIVSRIKI
+518 HHIVSRINV

-541 RLRIASLYP
+541 RLHIASLYP

-579 YLKTIVDFSNNFNP
+579 YLKTIVDFSNNFDP
-593 QKVVKIIIHKDTKIY
+593 QKTAKIVIPKGTKIY
-608 WGTEIEEFNK
+608 WGTEIDEFSN

-630 DLMKMIA
+630 DLMKIIS
-637 QGTSVYK
+637 QGTTIYK
-644 IKKEDQKK
+644 IKKDDQKK

-668 VSN
+668 ISN

>member
-45 LLLLALSIPIE
+45 LLLLALSIPLE

-110 RHFNTKNL
+110 RHFNAKNL
-118 VLLFLNLNIL
+118 VLLLLNLNIL

-154 VMVTFSEQLRPFL
+154 VVVTFSEQLRPFL

-181 YVPELPE
+181 YVPEVPDFVFK
-188 GILGNLSWNIGAIL
+188 NLSWSIGSVIL
-202 LLIELI
+202 
-208 ILIEIIGAMI
+208 LIEIIGSI
-218 YLKAK
+218 FYLKVK
-223 GYLAINAHLIVGII
+223 GHLRPTSHLIVGII
-237 GFLTISELSMLV
+237 IFLIINEISMLV
-249 VESNV
+249 AESNV
-254 INTSY
+254 LNTSY

-264 ILSLSIVNIFGNISL
+264 ILSLSIVNIFGNINL

-285 ISVLIPAYNSANTI
+285 ISVLIPAYNSAKTI

-318 INDGSRDKTE
+318 INDGSQDETE
-328 EIIRRYLGNTKL
+328 EILRRYLGNTKL
-340 PLTYTKQ
+340 PLKYTKQ
-347 THHNYFQSIRH
+347 THHNYFKAIRH

-396 GMFIGIRAM
+396 GMFVGIRAM

-447 EVFETSVYE
+447 EIFETSVYE

-463 PAWYNAQN
+463 PVWYNAEN
-471 NLGLRVANGN
+471 NLGLRVVNGN

-488 VSKKSSLVNN
+488 VSKKVNLGDN
-498 HLKQNNSKTLFELST
+498 SLKQNNSKTLFELST

-518 HHIVSRIKI
+518 HHIVSRINV

-536 YNLIN
+536 YDLIN
-541 RLRIASLYP
+541 RLHIASLYP

-560 KEITPLVVKNIK
+560 KEITPLVTKNIK
-572 DSELDNV
+572 NSELNNI
-579 YLKTIVDFSNNFNP
+579 YLKTIADFSNNFDP
-593 QKVVKIIIHKDTKIY
+593 QKTAKIAIPKGTKIY
-608 WGTEIEEFNK
+608 WGTEIEEFSK
-618 KLSKNMLDQFYY
+618 KLSKNTLDQFYY
-630 DLMKMIA
+630 DFMKIIG
-637 QGTSVYK
+637 QGTTIYE
-644 IKKEDQKK
+644 IKKDDQKK

-668 VSN
+668 ISN

>member
-45 LLLLALSIPIE
+45 LLLLALSIPLE

-110 RHFNTKNL
+110 RHFNAKNL
-118 VLLFLNLNIL
+118 VLLLLNLNIL
-128 AQLPIKAGTLLIL
+128 AQLSIKAGTLLIL

-154 VMVTFSEQLRPFL
+154 VVVTFSEQLRPFL

-181 YVPELPE
+181 YVPELPDFV
-188 GILGNLSWNIGAIL
+188 LKNLSWSIGSIIL
-202 LLIELI
+202 
-208 ILIEIIGAMI
+208 LIEIIGSI
-218 YLKAK
+218 FYLKVK
-223 GYLAINAHLIVGII
+223 GHLRPTSHLIVGII
-237 GFLTISELSMLV
+237 IFLIINEISMLV
-249 VESNV
+249 AESNV
-254 INTSY
+254 LNTSY

-285 ISVLIPAYNSANTI
+285 ISVLIPAYNSAKTI

-318 INDGSRDKTE
+318 INDGSQDETE
-328 EIIRRYLGNTKL
+328 EILRRYLGNTKL
-340 PLTYTKQ
+340 SLKYTKQ
-347 THHNYFQSIRH
+347 THHNYFKAIRH

-396 GMFIGIRAM
+396 GMFVGIRAM

-430 ALGLGKNIY
+430 ALGLGTNIY

-447 EVFETSVYE
+447 EIFETSVYE

-463 PAWYNAQN
+463 PVWYNAEN
-471 NLGLRVANGN
+471 NLGLRVVNGN

-488 VSKKSSLVNN
+488 VSKKVNLGDN
-498 HLKQNNSKTLFELST
+498 SLKQNNSKTLFELST

-518 HHIVSRIKI
+518 HHIVSRINV

-541 RLRIASLYP
+541 RLHIASLYP

-579 YLKTIVDFSNNFNP
+579 YLKTIVDFSNNFDP
-593 QKVVKIIIHKDTKIY
+593 QKTAKIVIPKGTKIY
-608 WGTEIEEFNK
+608 WGTEIDEFSN

-630 DLMKMIA
+630 DLMKIIS
-637 QGTSVYK
+637 QGTTIYK
-644 IKKEDQKK
+644 IKKDDQKK
-652 LEQILEFFTI
+652 LEQILDFFTI
-662 RDYVKI
+662 RDYVRI
-668 VSN
+668 ISN

>member
-39 AAYGLI
+39 AAYGLV

-110 RHFNTKNL
+110 RHFNAKNL
-118 VLLFLNLNIL
+118 VLLLLNLNIL

-154 VMVTFSEQLRPFL
+154 VVVTFSEQLRPFL

-181 YVPELPE
+181 YVPELPDFV
-188 GILGNLSWNIGAIL
+188 LKNLSWSIGSIIL
-202 LLIELI
+202 
-208 ILIEIIGAMI
+208 LIEIIGSI
-218 YLKAK
+218 FYLKVK
-223 GYLAINAHLIVGII
+223 GHLIPTSHLIVGII
-237 GFLTISELSMLV
+237 IFLIVNEISMLV
-249 VESNV
+249 SESNV
-254 INTSY
+254 LNTSY
-259 LVLIF
+259 LVIIF

-285 ISVLIPAYNSANTI
+285 ISVLIPAYNSAKTI

-318 INDGSRDKTE
+318 INDGSQDETE
-328 EIIRRYLGNTKL
+328 KILRRYLGNTKL
-340 PLTYTKQ
+340 PLKYTKQ
-347 THHNYFQSIRH
+347 THHNYFKAIRH

-396 GMFIGIRAM
+396 GMFVGIRAM

-430 ALGLGKNIY
+430 ALGLGTNIY

-447 EVFETSVYE
+447 EIFETSVYE

-463 PAWYNAQN
+463 PAWYNAEN
-471 NLGLRVANGN
+471 NLGLRVVNGN

-488 VSKKSSLVNN
+488 VSKKVNLGDN
-498 HLKQNNSKTLFELST
+498 PLKQNNSKTLFELST

-518 HHIVSRIKI
+518 HHIVSRINV

-541 RLRIASLYP
+541 RLHIASLYP

-560 KEITPLVVKNIK
+560 KKITPLVVKNIK

-579 YLKTIVDFSNNFNP
+579 YLKTIVDFSNNFDP
-593 QKVVKIIIHKDTKIY
+593 QKTAKIVIPKGTKIY
-608 WGTEIEEFNK
+608 WGTEFDEFSN

-630 DLMKMIA
+630 DLMKIIS
-637 QGTSVYK
+637 QGTTIYK
-644 IKKEDQKK
+644 IKKDDQKK

-668 VSN
+668 ISN

>member
-39 AAYGLI
+39 AAYGLV

-110 RHFNTKNL
+110 RHFNAKNL
-118 VLLFLNLNIL
+118 VLLLLNLNIL

-154 VMVTFSEQLRPFL
+154 VVVTFSEQLRPFL

-181 YVPELPE
+181 YVPELPDFV
-188 GILGNLSWNIGAIL
+188 LKNLSWSIGSIIL
-202 LLIELI
+202 
-208 ILIEIIGAMI
+208 LIEIIGSI
-218 YLKAK
+218 FYLKVK
-223 GYLAINAHLIVGII
+223 GHLRPTSHLIVGII
-237 GFLTISELSMLV
+237 IFLIVNEISMLV
-249 VESNV
+249 SESNV
-254 INTSY
+254 LNTSY

-285 ISVLIPAYNSANTI
+285 ISVLIPAYNSAKTI

-318 INDGSRDKTE
+318 INDGSQDETE
-328 EIIRRYLGNTKL
+328 KILRRYLGNKKL
-340 PLTYTKQ
+340 PLKYTKQ
-347 THHNYFQSIRH
+347 THHNYFKAIRH

-396 GMFIGIRAM
+396 GMFVGIRAM

-430 ALGLGKNIY
+430 ALGLGTNIY

-447 EVFETSVYE
+447 EIFETSVYE

-463 PAWYNAQN
+463 PAWYNAEN
-471 NLGLRVANGN
+471 NLGLRVVNGN

-488 VSKKSSLVNN
+488 VSKKVNLGDN
-498 HLKQNNSKTLFELST
+498 PLKQNNSKTLFELST

-518 HHIVSRIKI
+518 HHIVSRINV

-536 YNLIN
+536 YNLIS
-541 RLRIASLYP
+541 RLHIASLYP

-560 KEITPLVVKNIK
+560 KKITPLVVKNIK

-579 YLKTIVDFSNNFNP
+579 YLKTIVDFSNNFDP
-593 QKVVKIIIHKDTKIY
+593 QKTAKIVIPKGTKIY
-608 WGTEIEEFNK
+608 WGTEFDEFSN

-630 DLMKMIA
+630 DLIKIIS
-637 QGTSVYK
+637 QGTTIYK
-644 IKKEDQKK
+644 IKKDDQKK

-668 VSN
+668 ISN

>member
-25 SNIWKG
+25 SNLWKG

-45 LLLLALSIPIE
+45 LLLLALSIPLE

-110 RHFNTKNL
+110 RHFNAKNL
-118 VLLFLNLNIL
+118 VLLLLNLNIL

-154 VMVTFSEQLRPFL
+154 VVVTFSEQLRPFL

-181 YVPELPE
+181 YVPEVPDFVFK
-188 GILGNLSWNIGAIL
+188 NLSWSIGSIIL
-202 LLIELI
+202 
-208 ILIEIIGAMI
+208 LIEIIGSI
-218 YLKAK
+218 FYLKVK
-223 GYLAINAHLIVGII
+223 GHLRPTSHLIVGII
-237 GFLTISELSMLV
+237 IFLIINEISMLV
-249 VESNV
+249 AESNV
-254 INTSY
+254 LNTSY

-264 ILSLSIVNIFGNISL
+264 ILSLSIVNIFGNINL

-285 ISVLIPAYNSANTI
+285 ISVLIPAYNSAKTI

-318 INDGSRDKTE
+318 INDGSQDETE
-328 EIIRRYLGNTKL
+328 EILRRYLGNTKL
-340 PLTYTKQ
+340 PLKYTKQ
-347 THHNYFQSIRH
+347 THHNYFKAIRH

-396 GMFIGIRAM
+396 GMFVGIRAM

-447 EVFETSVYE
+447 EIFETSVYE

-463 PAWYNAQN
+463 PVWYNAEN
-471 NLGLRVANGN
+471 NLGLRVVNGN

-488 VSKKSSLVNN
+488 VSKKANLGDNP
-498 HLKQNNSKTLFELST
+498 LKQNNSKTLFELST

-518 HHIVSRIKI
+518 HHIVSRINV

-536 YNLIN
+536 YDLIN
-541 RLRIASLYP
+541 RLHIASLYP

-560 KEITPLVVKNIK
+560 KEITPLVTKNIK
-572 DSELDNV
+572 NSELNNI
-579 YLKTIVDFSNNFNP
+579 YLKTIADFSNNFDP
-593 QKVVKIIIHKDTKIY
+593 QKTAKIAIPKGTKIY
-608 WGTEIEEFNK
+608 WGTEIEEFSK
-618 KLSKNMLDQFYY
+618 KLSKNTLDQFYY
-630 DLMKMIA
+630 DFMKIIG
-637 QGTSVYK
+637 QGTTIYE
-644 IKKEDQKK
+644 IKKDDQKK

-668 VSN
+668 ISN

>member
-39 AAYGLI
+39 AAYGLV

-110 RHFNTKNL
+110 RHFNAKNL
-118 VLLFLNLNIL
+118 VLLLLNLNIL

-154 VMVTFSEQLRPFL
+154 VVVTFSEQLRPFL

-181 YVPELPE
+181 YVPELPDFV
-188 GILGNLSWNIGAIL
+188 LKNLSWSIGSIIL
-202 LLIELI
+202 
-208 ILIEIIGAMI
+208 LIEIIGSI
-218 YLKAK
+218 FYLKVK
-223 GYLAINAHLIVGII
+223 GHLRPTSHLIVGII
-237 GFLTISELSMLV
+237 IFLIVNEISMLV
-249 VESNV
+249 AESNV
-254 INTSY
+254 LNTSY

-285 ISVLIPAYNSANTI
+285 ISVLIPAYNSAKTI

-318 INDGSRDKTE
+318 INDGSQDETE
-328 EIIRRYLGNTKL
+328 KILRRYLGNTKL
-340 PLTYTKQ
+340 PLKYTKQ
-347 THHNYFQSIRH
+347 THHNYFKAIRH

-396 GMFIGIRAM
+396 GMFVGIRAM

-430 ALGLGKNIY
+430 ALGLGTNIY

-447 EVFETSVYE
+447 EIFETSVYE

-463 PAWYNAQN
+463 PAWYNAEN
-471 NLGLRVANGN
+471 NLGLKVVNGN

-488 VSKKSSLVNN
+488 VSKKVNLGDN
-498 HLKQNNSKTLFELST
+498 PLKQSNSKTLFELST
-513 NLRTL
+513 NSRTL
-518 HHIVSRIKI
+518 HHIVSRINV

-536 YNLIN
+536 YNLIS
-541 RLRIASLYP
+541 RLHIASLYP

-560 KEITPLVVKNIK
+560 KKITPLVVKNIK

-579 YLKTIVDFSNNFNP
+579 YLKTIVDFSNNFDP
-593 QKVVKIIIHKDTKIY
+593 QKTAKIVIPKGTKIY
-608 WGTEIEEFNK
+608 WGTEIDEFSNR
-618 KLSKNMLDQFYY
+618 LSKNMLDQFYY
-630 DLMKMIA
+630 DLMKIIS
-637 QGTSVYK
+637 QGTTIYK
-644 IKKEDQKK
+644 IKKDDQKK

-668 VSN
+668 ISN

>member
-39 AAYGLI
+39 AAYGLV

-71 VFLALAVVLNNLDI
+71 VFLALAVVLNNLYI

-110 RHFNTKNL
+110 RHFNAKNL
-118 VLLFLNLNIL
+118 VLLLLNLNIL

-154 VMVTFSEQLRPFL
+154 VVVTFSEQLRPFL

-181 YVPELPE
+181 YVPELPDFV
-188 GILGNLSWNIGAIL
+188 LKNLSWSIGSIIL
-202 LLIELI
+202 
-208 ILIEIIGAMI
+208 LIEIIGSI
-218 YLKAK
+218 FYLKVK
-223 GYLAINAHLIVGII
+223 GHLRPTSHLIVGII
-237 GFLTISELSMLV
+237 IFLIINEISMLV
-249 VESNV
+249 AESNV
-254 INTSY
+254 LNTSY

-285 ISVLIPAYNSANTI
+285 ISVLIPAYNSAKTI

-318 INDGSRDKTE
+318 INDGSQDETE
-328 EIIRRYLGNTKL
+328 TILRRYLGNTKL
-340 PLTYTKQ
+340 PLKYTKQ
-347 THHNYFQSIRH
+347 THHNYFKAIRH

-396 GMFIGIRAM
+396 GMFVGIRAM

-430 ALGLGKNIY
+430 ALGLGTNIY

-447 EVFETSVYE
+447 EIFETSVYE

-463 PAWYNAQN
+463 PAWYNAEN
-471 NLGLRVANGN
+471 NLGLRVVNGN

-488 VSKKSSLVNN
+488 VSKKVNLGDN
-498 HLKQNNSKTLFELST
+498 PLKQNNSKTLFELST

-518 HHIVSRIKI
+518 HHIVSRINV

-541 RLRIASLYP
+541 RLHIASLYP

-579 YLKTIVDFSNNFNP
+579 YLKTIVDFSNNFDP
-593 QKVVKIIIHKDTKIY
+593 QKTAKIVIPKGTKIY
-608 WGTEIEEFNK
+608 WGTGIDEFSN
-618 KLSKNMLDQFYY
+618 KLSKNTLEQFYY
-630 DLMKMIA
+630 DLMKIIS
-637 QGTSVYK
+637 QGTTIYK
-644 IKKEDQKK
+644 IKKDDQKK

-668 VSN
+668 ISN

>member
-110 RHFNTKNL
+110 RHFNAKNL
-118 VLLFLNLNIL
+118 VLLLLNLNIL

-154 VMVTFSEQLRPFL
+154 VVVTFSEQLRPFL

-181 YVPELPE
+181 YVPELPDFV
-188 GILGNLSWNIGAIL
+188 LKNLSWSIGSIIL
-202 LLIELI
+202 
-208 ILIEIIGAMI
+208 LIEIIGSI
-218 YLKAK
+218 FYLKVK
-223 GYLAINAHLIVGII
+223 DHLRPTSHLIVGII
-237 GFLTISELSMLV
+237 IFLIINEISMLV
-249 VESNV
+249 AESNV
-254 INTSY
+254 LNTSY
-259 LVLIF
+259 LVIIF

-285 ISVLIPAYNSANTI
+285 ISVLIPAYNSAKTI

-318 INDGSRDKTE
+318 INDGSQDETE
-328 EIIRRYLGNTKL
+328 KILRRYLGNTKL
-340 PLTYTKQ
+340 PLKYTKQ
-347 THHNYFQSIRH
+347 THHNYFKAIRH

-396 GMFIGIRAM
+396 GMFVGIRAM

-430 ALGLGKNIY
+430 ALGLGTNIY

-447 EVFETSVYE
+447 EIFETSVYE

-463 PAWYNAQN
+463 PAWYNAEN
-471 NLGLRVANGN
+471 NLGLRVVNGN

-488 VSKKSSLVNN
+488 VSKKVNLGDN
-498 HLKQNNSKTLFELST
+498 PLKQNNSKTLFELST

-518 HHIVSRIKI
+518 HHIVSRINV

-536 YNLIN
+536 YNLIS
-541 RLRIASLYP
+541 RLHIASLYP

-560 KEITPLVVKNIK
+560 KKITPLVVKNIK

-579 YLKTIVDFSNNFNP
+579 YLKTIVDFSNNFDP
-593 QKVVKIIIHKDTKIY
+593 QKTAKIVIPKGTKIY
-608 WGTEIEEFNK
+608 WGTEFDEFSN

-630 DLMKMIA
+630 DLMKIIS
-637 QGTSVYK
+637 QGTTIYK
-644 IKKEDQKK
+644 IKKDDQKK

-668 VSN
+668 ISN

>member
-110 RHFNTKNL
+110 RHFNAKNL
-118 VLLFLNLNIL
+118 VLLLLNLNIL

-154 VMVTFSEQLRPFL
+154 VVVTFSEQLRPFL

-181 YVPELPE
+181 YVPELPDFV
-188 GILGNLSWNIGAIL
+188 LKNLSWSIGSIIL
-202 LLIELI
+202 
-208 ILIEIIGAMI
+208 LIEIIGSI
-218 YLKAK
+218 FYLKVK
-223 GYLAINAHLIVGII
+223 GHLRPTSHLIVGII
-237 GFLTISELSMLV
+237 IFLIVNEISMLV
-249 VESNV
+249 AESNV
-254 INTSY
+254 LNTSY

-285 ISVLIPAYNSANTI
+285 ISVLIPAYNSAKTI

-318 INDGSRDKTE
+318 INDGSQDETE
-328 EIIRRYLGNTKL
+328 KILRRYLGNTKL
-340 PLTYTKQ
+340 PLKYTKQ
-347 THHNYFQSIRH
+347 THHNYFKAIRH

-396 GMFIGIRAM
+396 GMFVGIRAM

-430 ALGLGKNIY
+430 ALGLGTNIY

-447 EVFETSVYE
+447 EIFETSVYE

-463 PAWYNAQN
+463 PAWYNAEN
-471 NLGLRVANGN
+471 NLGLRVVNGN

-488 VSKKSSLVNN
+488 VSKKVNLGDN
-498 HLKQNNSKTLFELST
+498 PLKQSNSKTLFELST

-518 HHIVSRIKI
+518 HHIVSRINV

-536 YNLIN
+536 YNLIS
-541 RLRIASLYP
+541 RLHIASLYP

-560 KEITPLVVKNIK
+560 KKITPLVVKNIK

-579 YLKTIVDFSNNFNP
+579 YLKTIVDFSNNFDP
-593 QKVVKIIIHKDTKIY
+593 QKTAKIVIPKGTKIY
-608 WGTEIEEFNK
+608 WGTEIDEFSNR
-618 KLSKNMLDQFYY
+618 LSKNMLDQFYY
-630 DLMKMIA
+630 DLMKIIS
-637 QGTSVYK
+637 QGTTIYK
-644 IKKEDQKK
+644 IKKDDQKK

-668 VSN
+668 ISN

>member
-31 DNGFFIVS
+31 DNGFFIIS

-45 LLLLALSIPIE
+45 LLLLALSIPLE

-71 VFLALAVVLNNLDI
+71 VFLALTVVLNNLDI

-118 VLLFLNLNIL
+118 VLLLLNLNIL

-141 IISVLTFVFYLIR
+141 IISVLTFDFYLIR

-181 YVPELPE
+181 YVPELPDFV
-188 GILGNLSWNIGAIL
+188 LKNLSWSIGSIIL
-202 LLIELI
+202 
-208 ILIEIIGAMI
+208 LIEIIGSI
-218 YLKAK
+218 FYLKVK
-223 GYLAINAHLIVGII
+223 GHLRSTSHLIVGII
-237 GFLTISELSMLV
+237 IFLIINEISMLV

-285 ISVLIPAYNSANTI
+285 ISVLIPAHNSANTI

-422 NEVSLIKT
+422 NEVSLIKI

-527 PAYSTQATL
+527 PAYSTQVTL

-579 YLKTIVDFSNNFNP
+579 YLKTIVDFSNNFDP
-593 QKVVKIIIHKDTKIY
+593 QKTAKIVIPKGTKIY
-608 WGTEIEEFNK
+608 WGTEIDEFSN

-630 DLMKMIA
+630 DLMKIIS
-637 QGTSVYK
+637 QGTNIYK
-644 IKKEDQKK
+644 IKKDDQKK

-668 VSN
+668 ISN

>member
-25 SNIWKG
+25 SNLWKG

-45 LLLLALSIPIE
+45 LLLLALSIPLE

-110 RHFNTKNL
+110 RHFNAKNL
-118 VLLFLNLNIL
+118 VLLLLNLNIL
-128 AQLPIKAGTLLIL
+128 AQLSIKAGTLLIL

-154 VMVTFSEQLRPFL
+154 VVVTFSEQLRPFL

-181 YVPELPE
+181 YVPEVPDFVFK
-188 GILGNLSWNIGAIL
+188 NLSWSIGSVIL
-202 LLIELI
+202 
-208 ILIEIIGAMI
+208 LIEIIGSI
-218 YLKAK
+218 FYLKVK
-223 GYLAINAHLIVGII
+223 GHLRPTSHLIVGII
-237 GFLTISELSMLV
+237 IFLIINEISMLV
-249 VESNV
+249 AESNV
-254 INTSY
+254 LNTSY

-264 ILSLSIVNIFGNISL
+264 ILSLSIVNIFGNINL

-285 ISVLIPAYNSANTI
+285 ISVLIPAYNSAKTI

-318 INDGSRDKTE
+318 INDGSQDETE
-328 EIIRRYLGNTKL
+328 EILRRYLGNTKL
-340 PLTYTKQ
+340 PLKYTKQ
-347 THHNYFQSIRH
+347 THHNYFKAIRH

-396 GMFIGIRAM
+396 GMFVGIRAM

-447 EVFETSVYE
+447 EIFETSVYE

-463 PAWYNAQN
+463 PVWYNAEN
-471 NLGLRVANGN
+471 NLGLRVVNGN

-488 VSKKSSLVNN
+488 VSKKANLGDNP
-498 HLKQNNSKTLFELST
+498 LKQNNSKTLFELST

-518 HHIVSRIKI
+518 HHIVSRINV

-536 YNLIN
+536 YDLIN
-541 RLRIASLYP
+541 RLHIASLYP

-560 KEITPLVVKNIK
+560 KEITPLVTKNIK
-572 DSELDNV
+572 NSELNNI
-579 YLKTIVDFSNNFNP
+579 YLKTIADFSNNFDP
-593 QKVVKIIIHKDTKIY
+593 QKTAKIAIPKGTKIY
-608 WGTEIEEFNK
+608 WGTEIDEFSN

-630 DLMKMIA
+630 DLMKIIS
-637 QGTSVYK
+637 QGTTIYE
-644 IKKEDQKK
+644 IKKDDQKK

-668 VSN
+668 ISN

>member
-45 LLLLALSIPIE
+45 LLLLALSIPLE

-62 LEKTLSLLS
+62 LEKTLSLLL

-85 FPLSEIGAL
+85 FPLSEIGAS

-110 RHFNTKNL
+110 RHFNAKNL
-118 VLLFLNLNIL
+118 VLLLLNLNIL
-128 AQLPIKAGTLLIL
+128 AQLSIKAGTLLIL

-154 VMVTFSEQLRPFL
+154 VVVTFSEQLRPFL

-181 YVPELPE
+181 YVPELPDFV
-188 GILGNLSWNIGAIL
+188 LKNLSWSIGSIIL
-202 LLIELI
+202 
-208 ILIEIIGAMI
+208 LIEIIGSI
-218 YLKAK
+218 FYLKVK
-223 GYLAINAHLIVGII
+223 GHLRPTSHLIVGII
-237 GFLTISELSMLV
+237 IFLIINEISMLV
-249 VESNV
+249 AESNV
-254 INTSY
+254 LNTSY

-285 ISVLIPAYNSANTI
+285 ISVLIPAYNSAKTI

-318 INDGSRDKTE
+318 INDGSQDETE
-328 EIIRRYLGNTKL
+328 EILRRYLGNTKL
-340 PLTYTKQ
+340 SLKYTKQ
-347 THHNYFQSIRH
+347 THHNYFKAIRH

-396 GMFIGIRAM
+396 GMFVGIRAM

-414 HLVRPYYR
+414 HLIRPYYR

-447 EVFETSVYE
+447 EIFETSVYE

-463 PAWYNAQN
+463 PVWYNAEN
-471 NLGLRVANGN
+471 NLGLRVVNGN

-488 VSKKSSLVNN
+488 VSKKVNLGDN
-498 HLKQNNSKTLFELST
+498 SIKQNNSKTLFELST

-518 HHIVSRIKI
+518 HHIVSRINV

-541 RLRIASLYP
+541 RLHIASLYP

-560 KEITPLVVKNIK
+560 KKITPLVVKNIK

-579 YLKTIVDFSNNFNP
+579 YLKTIVDFSNNFDP
-593 QKVVKIIIHKDTKIY
+593 QKTAKIVIPKGTKIY
-608 WGTEIEEFNK
+608 WGTEIDEFSN

-630 DLMKMIA
+630 DLMKIIS
-637 QGTSVYK
+637 QGTTIYK
-644 IKKEDQKK
+644 IKKDDQKK
-652 LEQILEFFTI
+652 LEQILDFFTI
-662 RDYVKI
+662 RDYVRI
-668 VSN
+668 ISN

>member
-45 LLLLALSIPIE
+45 LLLLALSIPLE

-110 RHFNTKNL
+110 RHFNAKNL
-118 VLLFLNLNIL
+118 VLLLLNLNIL
-128 AQLPIKAGTLLIL
+128 AQLSIKAGTLLIL

-154 VMVTFSEQLRPFL
+154 VVVTFSEQLRPFL

-181 YVPELPE
+181 YVPELPDFV
-188 GILGNLSWNIGAIL
+188 LKNLSWSIGSIIL
-202 LLIELI
+202 
-208 ILIEIIGAMI
+208 LIEIIGSI
-218 YLKAK
+218 FYLKVK
-223 GYLAINAHLIVGII
+223 GHLRPTSHLIVGII
-237 GFLTISELSMLV
+237 IFLIINEISMLV
-249 VESNV
+249 AESNV
-254 INTSY
+254 LNTSY

-285 ISVLIPAYNSANTI
+285 ISVLIPAYNSAKTI

-318 INDGSRDKTE
+318 INDGSQDETE
-328 EIIRRYLGNTKL
+328 EILRRYLGNTNL
-340 PLTYTKQ
+340 PLKYTKQ
-347 THHNYFQSIRH
+347 THHNYFKAIRH

-396 GMFIGIRAM
+396 GMFVGIRAM

-414 HLVRPYYR
+414 HLVKPYYR

-447 EVFETSVYE
+447 ETFETSVYE

-463 PAWYNAQN
+463 PVWYNAEN
-471 NLGLRVANGN
+471 NLGLRVVNGN

-488 VSKKSSLVNN
+488 VSKKVNLGDN
-498 HLKQNNSKTLFELST
+498 SLKQNNSKTLFELST

-518 HHIVSRIKI
+518 HHIVSRINV

-541 RLRIASLYP
+541 RLHIASLYP

-579 YLKTIVDFSNNFNP
+579 YLKTIVDFSNNFDP
-593 QKVVKIIIHKDTKIY
+593 QKTAKIVIPKGTKIY
-608 WGTEIEEFNK
+608 WGTEFDEFSN

-630 DLMKMIA
+630 DLMKIIS
-637 QGTSVYK
+637 QGTTIYK
-644 IKKEDQKK
+644 IKKDDQKK
-652 LEQILEFFTI
+652 LEQILDFFTI
-662 RDYVKI
+662 RDYVRI
-668 VSN
+668 ISN

>member
-1 MENYHKSKI
+1 MENYHKSNI

-110 RHFNTKNL
+110 RHFNAKNL
-118 VLLFLNLNIL
+118 VLLLLNLNIL

-141 IISVLTFVFYLIR
+141 IISVLIFVFYLIR
-154 VMVTFSEQLRPFL
+154 VVVTFSEQLRPFL

-181 YVPELPE
+181 YVPEL
-188 GILGNLSWNIGAIL
+188 LDFVLKNLSWSIGSIIL
-202 LLIELI
+202 
-208 ILIEIIGAMI
+208 LIEIIGSI
-218 YLKAK
+218 SYLKVK
-223 GYLAINAHLIVGII
+223 GHLRPTSHLIVGII
-237 GFLTISELSMLV
+237 IFLIINEISMLV
-249 VESNV
+249 AESNML
-254 INTSY
+254 NTSY

-285 ISVLIPAYNSANTI
+285 ISVLIPAYNSAKTI

-318 INDGSRDKTE
+318 INDGSQDETE
-328 EIIRRYLGNTKL
+328 EILRRYLGNTKL
-340 PLTYTKQ
+340 PLKYTKQ
-347 THHNYFQSIRH
+347 THHNYFKAIRH

-364 GEIIFVLDADKILF
+364 GEIIFVLDAGKILF

-396 GMFIGIRAM
+396 GMFVGIRAM

-430 ALGLGKNIY
+430 ALGLGTNIY

-447 EVFETSVYE
+447 EIFETSVYE

-463 PAWYNAQN
+463 PAWYNAEN
-471 NLGLRVANGN
+471 NLGLRVVNGN

-488 VSKKSSLVNN
+488 VSKKVNLGDN
-498 HLKQNNSKTLFELST
+498 PLKQNNSKTLFELST

-518 HHIVSRIKI
+518 HHIVSRINV

-541 RLRIASLYP
+541 RLHIASLYP

-560 KEITPLVVKNIK
+560 KKITPLVVKNIK

-593 QKVVKIIIHKDTKIY
+593 QKTAKIVIPKGTKIY
-608 WGTEIEEFNK
+608 WGTEIDEFSN

-630 DLMKMIA
+630 DLMKIIS
-637 QGTSVYK
+637 QGTTIYK
-644 IKKEDQKK
+644 IKKDDQKK

-668 VSN
+668 ISN

>member
-1 MENYHKSKI
+1 MENYHKSNI

-71 VFLALAVVLNNLDI
+71 FFLALAVVLNNLDI

-110 RHFNTKNL
+110 LHFNAKNL
-118 VLLFLNLNIL
+118 VLLLLNLNIL

-154 VMVTFSEQLRPFL
+154 VVVTFSEQLRPFL

-181 YVPELPE
+181 YVPELPDFV
-188 GILGNLSWNIGAIL
+188 LKNLSWSIGSIIL
-202 LLIELI
+202 
-208 ILIEIIGAMI
+208 LIEIIGSI
-218 YLKAK
+218 FYLKVK
-223 GYLAINAHLIVGII
+223 GHLRPTSHLIVGII
-237 GFLTISELSMLV
+237 IFLIINEISMLV
-249 VESNV
+249 AESNV
-254 INTSY
+254 LNTSY

-285 ISVLIPAYNSANTI
+285 ISVLIPAYNSAKTI

-318 INDGSRDKTE
+318 INDGSQDETE
-328 EIIRRYLGNTKL
+328 TILRRYLGNTKL
-340 PLTYTKQ
+340 PLKYTKQ
-347 THHNYFQSIRH
+347 THHNYFKAIRH

-396 GMFIGIRAM
+396 GMFVGIRAM

-430 ALGLGKNIY
+430 ALGLGTNIY

-447 EVFETSVYE
+447 EIFETSVYE

-463 PAWYNAQN
+463 PAWYNAEN
-471 NLGLRVANGN
+471 NLGLRVVNGN

-488 VSKKSSLVNN
+488 VSKKVNLGDN
-498 HLKQNNSKTLFELST
+498 PLKQNNSKTLFELST

-518 HHIVSRIKI
+518 HHIVSRINV

-541 RLRIASLYP
+541 RLHIASLYP

-579 YLKTIVDFSNNFNP
+579 YLKTIVDFSNNFDP
-593 QKVVKIIIHKDTKIY
+593 QKTAKIVIPKGTKIY
-608 WGTEIEEFNK
+608 WGTGIDEFSN
-618 KLSKNMLDQFYY
+618 KLSKNTLEQFYY
-630 DLMKMIA
+630 DLIKIIS
-637 QGTSVYK
+637 QGTTIYK
-644 IKKEDQKK
+644 IKKDDQKK

-668 VSN
+668 ISN

>member
-39 AAYGLI
+39 AAYGLV

-110 RHFNTKNL
+110 RHFNAKNL
-118 VLLFLNLNIL
+118 VLLLLNLNIL

-154 VMVTFSEQLRPFL
+154 VVVTFSEQLRPFL

-181 YVPELPE
+181 YVPELPDFV
-188 GILGNLSWNIGAIL
+188 LKNLSWSIGSIIL
-202 LLIELI
+202 
-208 ILIEIIGAMI
+208 LIEIIGSI
-218 YLKAK
+218 FYLKVK
-223 GYLAINAHLIVGII
+223 GHLRPTSHLIVGII
-237 GFLTISELSMLV
+237 IFLIVNEISMLV
-249 VESNV
+249 AESNV
-254 INTSY
+254 LNTSY

-285 ISVLIPAYNSANTI
+285 ISVLIPAYNSAKTI

-318 INDGSRDKTE
+318 INDGSQDETE
-328 EIIRRYLGNTKL
+328 KILRRYLGNTKL
-340 PLTYTKQ
+340 PLKYTKQ
-347 THHNYFQSIRH
+347 THHNYFKAIRH

-396 GMFIGIRAM
+396 GMFVGIRAM

-430 ALGLGKNIY
+430 ALGLGTNIY

-447 EVFETSVYE
+447 EIFETSVYK

-463 PAWYNAQN
+463 PAWYNAEN
-471 NLGLRVANGN
+471 NLGLRVVNGN

-488 VSKKSSLVNN
+488 VSKKVNLGDN
-498 HLKQNNSKTLFELST
+498 PLKQNNSKTLFELST

-518 HHIVSRIKI
+518 HHIVSRINV

-536 YNLIN
+536 YNLIS
-541 RLRIASLYP
+541 RLHIASLYP

-579 YLKTIVDFSNNFNP
+579 YLKTIVDFSNNFDP
-593 QKVVKIIIHKDTKIY
+593 QKTAKIVIPKGTKIY
-608 WGTEIEEFNK
+608 WGTEIDEFSN

-630 DLMKMIA
+630 DLMKIIS
-637 QGTSVYK
+637 QGTTIYK
-644 IKKEDQKK
+644 IKKDDQKK

-668 VSN
+668 ISN

>member
-39 AAYGLI
+39 AAYGLV

-110 RHFNTKNL
+110 RHFNAKNL
-118 VLLFLNLNIL
+118 VLLLLNLNIL

-154 VMVTFSEQLRPFL
+154 VVVTFSEQLRPFL

-181 YVPELPE
+181 YVPELPDFV
-188 GILGNLSWNIGAIL
+188 LKNLSWSIGSIIL
-202 LLIELI
+202 
-208 ILIEIIGAMI
+208 LIEIIGSI
-218 YLKAK
+218 FYLKVK
-223 GYLAINAHLIVGII
+223 GHLIPTSHLIVGII
-237 GFLTISELSMLV
+237 IFLIINEISMLV
-249 VESNV
+249 AESNV
-254 INTSY
+254 LNTSY
-259 LVLIF
+259 LVIIF

-285 ISVLIPAYNSANTI
+285 ISVLIPAYNSAKTI

-318 INDGSRDKTE
+318 INDGSQDETE
-328 EIIRRYLGNTKL
+328 KILRRYLGNTKL
-340 PLTYTKQ
+340 PLKYTKQ
-347 THHNYFQSIRH
+347 THHNYFKAIRH

-396 GMFIGIRAM
+396 GMFVGIRAM

-430 ALGLGKNIY
+430 ALGLGTNIY

-447 EVFETSVYE
+447 EIFETSVYE

-463 PAWYNAQN
+463 PAWYNAEN
-471 NLGLRVANGN
+471 NLGLRVVNGN

-488 VSKKSSLVNN
+488 VSKKVNLGDN
-498 HLKQNNSKTLFELST
+498 PLKQNNSKTLFELST

-518 HHIVSRIKI
+518 HHIVSRINV

-541 RLRIASLYP
+541 RLHIASLYP

-560 KEITPLVVKNIK
+560 KKITPLVVKNIK

-579 YLKTIVDFSNNFNP
+579 YLKTIVDFSNNFDP
-593 QKVVKIIIHKDTKIY
+593 QKTAKIVIPKGTKIY
-608 WGTEIEEFNK
+608 WGTEIDEFSN

-630 DLMKMIA
+630 DLMKIIS
-637 QGTSVYK
+637 QGTTIYK
-644 IKKEDQKK
+644 IKKDDQKK

-668 VSN
+668 ISN

>member
-25 SNIWKG
+25 SNIWKD

-45 LLLLALSIPIE
+45 LLLLALSIPLE

-110 RHFNTKNL
+110 RHFNAKNL
-118 VLLFLNLNIL
+118 VLLLLNLNIL
-128 AQLPIKAGTLLIL
+128 AQLSIKAGTLLIL

-154 VMVTFSEQLRPFL
+154 VVVTFSEQLRPFL

-181 YVPELPE
+181 YVPELPDFV
-188 GILGNLSWNIGAIL
+188 LKNLSWSIGSIIL
-202 LLIELI
+202 
-208 ILIEIIGAMI
+208 LIEIIGSI
-218 YLKAK
+218 FYLKVK
-223 GYLAINAHLIVGII
+223 GHLRPTSHLIVRII
-237 GFLTISELSMLV
+237 IFLIINEISMLV
-249 VESNV
+249 AESNV
-254 INTSY
+254 LNTSY

-285 ISVLIPAYNSANTI
+285 ISVLIPAYNSAKTI

-318 INDGSRDKTE
+318 INDGSQDETE
-328 EIIRRYLGNTKL
+328 EILRRYLGNTKL
-340 PLTYTKQ
+340 SLKYTKQ
-347 THHNYFQSIRH
+347 THHNYFKAIRH

-396 GMFIGIRAM
+396 GMFVGIRAM

-447 EVFETSVYE
+447 EIFETSVYE

-463 PAWYNAQN
+463 PVWYNAEN
-471 NLGLRVANGN
+471 NLGLRVVNGN

-488 VSKKSSLVNN
+488 VSKKVNLGDN
-498 HLKQNNSKTLFELST
+498 SLKQNNSKTLFELST

-518 HHIVSRIKI
+518 HHIVSRINV

-541 RLRIASLYP
+541 RLHIASLYP

-579 YLKTIVDFSNNFNP
+579 YLKTIVDFSNNFDP
-593 QKVVKIIIHKDTKIY
+593 QKTTKIVIPKGTKIY
-608 WGTEIEEFNK
+608 WGTEIDEFSN

-630 DLMKMIA
+630 DLMKIIS
-637 QGTSVYK
+637 QGTTIYK
-644 IKKEDQKK
+644 IKKDDQKK
-652 LEQILEFFTI
+652 LEQILDFFTI
-662 RDYVKI
+662 RDYVRI
-668 VSN
+668 ISN

>member
-1 MENYHKSKI
+1 MENYHKSNI

-110 RHFNTKNL
+110 RHFNAKNL
-118 VLLFLNLNIL
+118 VLLLLNLNIL

-154 VMVTFSEQLRPFL
+154 VVVTFSEQLRPFL

-181 YVPELPE
+181 YVPELPDFV
-188 GILGNLSWNIGAIL
+188 LKNLSWSIGSIIL
-202 LLIELI
+202 
-208 ILIEIIGAMI
+208 LIEIIGSI
-218 YLKAK
+218 FYLKVK
-223 GYLAINAHLIVGII
+223 DHLRPTSHLIVGII
-237 GFLTISELSMLV
+237 IFLIINEISMLV
-249 VESNV
+249 AESNV
-254 INTSY
+254 LNTSY

-285 ISVLIPAYNSANTI
+285 ISVLIPAYNSAKTI

-318 INDGSRDKTE
+318 INDGSQDETE
-328 EIIRRYLGNTKL
+328 EILRRYLGNTKL
-340 PLTYTKQ
+340 PLKYTKQ
-347 THHNYFQSIRH
+347 THHNYFKAIRH

-396 GMFIGIRAM
+396 GMFVGIRAM

-430 ALGLGKNIY
+430 ALGLGTNIY

-447 EVFETSVYE
+447 EIFETSVYE

-463 PAWYNAQN
+463 PAWYNAEN
-471 NLGLRVANGN
+471 NLGLRVVNGN

-488 VSKKSSLVNN
+488 VSKKVNLGDN
-498 HLKQNNSKTLFELST
+498 PLKQNNSKTLFELST

-518 HHIVSRIKI
+518 HHIVSRINV

-541 RLRIASLYP
+541 RLHIASLYP

-579 YLKTIVDFSNNFNP
+579 YLKTIVDFSNNFDP
-593 QKVVKIIIHKDTKIY
+593 QKTAKIVIPKGTKIY
-608 WGTEIEEFNK
+608 WGTGIDEFSN
-618 KLSKNMLDQFYY
+618 KLSKNTLEQFYY
-630 DLMKMIA
+630 DLIKIIS
-637 QGTSVYK
+637 QGTTIYK
-644 IKKEDQKK
+644 IKKDDQKK

-668 VSN
+668 ISN